1 MGYVLDNASAKRI
14 TQAIDD
20 SVERSGIP
28 NQTLVEALAFLDEW
42 CWEREGDPECVHIT
56 DIKGAHETRFYMA
69 PNGDWELNKRWGSW
83 SPSKCVECGRCKAKS
98 NNGWEGKKDE
108 DNQLIEV

>member
-1 MGYVLDNASAKRI
+1 MGYILDNASAKRI

-56 DIKGAHETRFYMA
+56 HIKGAHETRFYMA
-69 PNGDWELNKRWGSW
+69 PNGDWELTKRWGAW

-108 DNQLIEV
+108 NNELIEV